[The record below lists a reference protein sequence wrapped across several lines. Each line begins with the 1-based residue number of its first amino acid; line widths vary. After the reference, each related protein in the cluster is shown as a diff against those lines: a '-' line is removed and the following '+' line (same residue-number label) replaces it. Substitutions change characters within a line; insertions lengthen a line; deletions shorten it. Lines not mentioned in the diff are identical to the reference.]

1 MRQVLLELLTWR
13 DIEEIIHAEEE
24 VLRTSPGKTY
34 PTPEDYFN
42 EVLKMVRGDS
52 EFRPPISERYGIVL
66 WAAQLAV
73 GKQLCSGRAEED
85 VLIRVFTAYR
95 LRKEGYSLG
104 AIGRVMHRDHS
115 TITHYIRNKMSD
127 MLAVPRF
134 YRRELEMYDKMN
146 EILDNARRQ

>member
-1 MRQVLLELLTWR
+1 MRQVLLELLTWS

-24 VLRTSPGKTY
+24 VLCEANGKTF
-34 PTPEDYFN
+34 PTPESYFT
-42 EVLKMVRGDS
+42 EVLTKVRGEA
-52 EFRPPISERYGIVL
+52 EFKPPIGERYDIVL
-66 WAAQLAV
+66 YAAQLAV
-73 GKQLCSGRAEED
+73 GKQLCSGRAEDD

-104 AIGRVMHRDHS
+104 AIGKVMHRDHS

-146 EILDNARRQ
+146 EILDNA